1 MTDKKINL
9 SMINNNS
16 NNLWEEI
23 RPLFK
28 EVGKYYKNKLDKVD
42 LEYERGLKSKVS
54 ENGLIYVLI
63 VDDYIKYIGE
73 SKRYSR
79 PLNYHK
85 NNVMKDVREGIKKEV
100 LYNNKEVK
108 IYIYEPS
115 KQKTFM
121 LKENNYELK
130 FNNINLY
137 KSIESYWIKLN
148 NEQKN
153 KGHWNN
159 KMY

>member
-1 MTDKKINL
+1 
-9 SMINNNS
+9 MIKYKS
-16 NNLWEEI
+16 DNLWEQI
-23 RPLFK
+23 KPLFK
-28 EVGKYYKNKLDKVD
+28 EVGKYYKKVDGKTYSVD
-42 LEYERGLKSKVS
+42 LEYKRGDKSKIS

-108 IYIYEPS
+108 VYIYEPS
-115 KQKTFM
+115 KQKTFI
-121 LKENNYELK
+121 LKENDDK
-130 FNNINLY
+130 FEFNDINLY

-148 NEQKN
+148 NEQEN

>member
-1 MTDKKINL
+1 
-9 SMINNNS
+9 MIKHKP

-23 RPLFK
+23 RPLFNY
-28 EVGKYYKNKLDKVD
+28 VGKYHKNKLDKVD

-54 ENGLIYVLI
+54 ENGLIYVLV
-63 VDDYIKYIGE
+63 VDNYIKYIGE

-108 IYIYEPS
+108 VYIYEPS
-115 KQKTFM
+115 KQKTFI
-121 LKENNYELK
+121 LKENDDK
-130 FNNINLY
+130 FEFNDINLY

-148 NEQKN
+148 NEQEN

>member
-1 MTDKKINL
+1 
-9 SMINNNS
+9 MIKNKS
-16 NNLWEEI
+16 QNLWKEI
-23 RPLFK
+23 KPFFK
-28 EVGKYYKNKLDKVD
+28 EVGKYHKNILDKVD

-79 PLNYHK
+79 PLSYHK
-85 NNVMKDVREGIKKEV
+85 NNVMKDVGEGIKKEV

-108 IYIYEPS
+108 VYIYEPS

>member
-1 MTDKKINL
+1 
-9 SMINNNS
+9 MIKHIS

-23 RPLFK
+23 RPLFD
-28 EVGKYYKNKLDKVD
+28 EVGTYYKNKLDKVD
-42 LEYERGLKSKVS
+42 LKYERGDKSKVS
-54 ENGLIYVLI
+54 ENGLIYVLV
-63 VDDYIKYIGE
+63 VDNYIKYIGE

-100 LYNNKEVK
+100 LDNNKEVK
-108 IYIYEPS
+108 VYIYEPS
-115 KQKTFM
+115 KQKTFI
-121 LKENNYELK
+121 LKENDYEFE

-148 NEQKN
+148 HEKEN

-159 KMY
+159 NIY

>member
-1 MTDKKINL
+1 
-9 SMINNNS
+9 MIKYKS

-28 EVGKYYKNKLDKVD
+28 EVGKYYQNKLDKVD

-115 KQKTFM
+115 KQKKFM